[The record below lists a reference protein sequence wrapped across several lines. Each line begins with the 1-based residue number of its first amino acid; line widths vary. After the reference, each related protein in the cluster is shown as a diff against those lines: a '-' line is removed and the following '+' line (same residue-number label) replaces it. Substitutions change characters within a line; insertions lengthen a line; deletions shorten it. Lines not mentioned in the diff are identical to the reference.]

1 MDPINKG
8 RRLLLAALGAGLL
21 DFYASQAWAR
31 VWNPCLS
38 DLPPQLADH
47 PVIRAAWHS
56 IDPSQVW
63 DCHAHIA
70 GSGDSGNGIVTSPEM
85 TSPFHPIQVAQRLF
99 YLNAGCANN
108 APDSVDENYVERMR
122 NLLKGMPLGVKLMLL
137 AFDRTHDQGGSPLP
151 KRSALYVPNEY
162 AFQLARK
169 YPDCFE
175 WVVSIHPHRADA
187 VDVLEHAVANGAR
200 AVKWLP
206 PAMGIDPAS
215 TQCDDFYRAL
225 ARLNLPLISHA
236 GAEKA
241 THGAG
246 RVEFGNPLRLR
257 RALNAGVRVVVAH
270 CASIGMD
277 ADLDH
282 GGRRVASFDLFAR
295 MMDDSAHRGR
305 LFADI
310 SAITQRNRSL
320 SVVRTI
326 IERDD
331 WHGRLLNGTDYP
343 LPGVMPLFS
352 PAKFARANML
362 EGELVPVLTELHNY
376 NPLLFDF
383 VLKRHLTSG
392 GQRLS
397 TSIFETRRFFDP
409 EKI

>member
-1 MDPINKG
+1 MGPINRG

-21 DFYASQAWAR
+21 DFYASRAWAR
-31 VWNPCLS
+31 VWNPCRS
-38 DLPPQLADH
+38 DLPPKLAGH
-47 PVIRAAWHS
+47 PVIRAAWRS

-70 GSGDSGNGIVTSPEM
+70 GSGDSGSGIVTSPEM
-85 TSPFHPIQVAQRLF
+85 ESPLHPIQFAQRLF

-122 NLLKGMPLGVKLMLL
+122 NLLKGMAPGVKLMLL
-137 AFDRTHDQGGSPLP
+137 AFDRAHDQGGRPLS

-162 AFQLARK
+162 ALQLARK
-169 YPDCFE
+169 YPECFE
-175 WVVSIHPHRADA
+175 WVASIHPHRSDA
-187 VDVLEHAVANGAR
+187 VVILEQAVAQGAR

-206 PAMGIDPAS
+206 SAMGIDPAS
-215 TQCDDFYRAL
+215 AQCDDFYRAL
-225 ARLNLPLISHA
+225 ARLDLPLISHA

-241 THGAG
+241 MHG
-246 RVEFGNPLRLR
+246 FGQPDFNNPLRLR
-257 RALNAGVRVVVAH
+257 RALDAGIRVVVAH

-277 ADLDH
+277 ADLDN

-295 MMDDSAHRGR
+295 MMDDAAHRGR

-326 IERDD
+326 IERGD

-352 PAKFARANML
+352 PAKFAQASML
-362 EGELVPVLTELHNY
+362 DEKLVPVLTELHGY

-397 TSIFETRRFFDP
+397 SSIFETRRFFDQ